1 MTFHLKKNNNNLTT
15 KMKLYTTIEYMNND
29 ISF

>member
-1 MTFHLKKNNNNLTT
+1 MTFHLKKKNNNLTT
-15 KMKLYTTIEYMNND
+15 KMKLYTTIESMNND